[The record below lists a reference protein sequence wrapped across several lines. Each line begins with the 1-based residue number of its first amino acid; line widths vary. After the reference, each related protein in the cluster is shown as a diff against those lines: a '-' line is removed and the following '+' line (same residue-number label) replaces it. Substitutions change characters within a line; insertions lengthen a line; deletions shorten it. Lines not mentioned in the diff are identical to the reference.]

1 LISVSGIYFALKAMS
16 RPAAMIG
23 DFELGMA
30 DIKGKMHEN
39 ARLLGGVT
47 RRTSRTGGCMTDT
60 SCQTSAILLTL
71 GPIGSR
77 NSDGM
82 VLLGI

>member
-16 RPAAMIG
+16 RRAAMIG

-47 RRTSRTGGCMTDT
+47 RRTPRTGGCMTDT

-82 VLLGI
+82 VLLDI